1 MTRELDM
8 NLETLASKLAPER
21 SSQDVIESAYVTAA
35 MRALLERTGSVR
47 NPDYLA
53 HHFAGPVFRP
63 LLRFPRLLRAYV
75 EQRIPGCCFYHLIRT
90 KHFDLALTDALCEGV
105 DQLVLLGA
113 GYDTRPYRFAAALRN
128 TTTFELDLPGTQ
140 LVKQRI
146 VRRVV
151 RSRPN
156 KVTFIP
162 IDFQKQDIGD
172 VLAKNGYRPDR
183 RSLFLWE
190 GVTYFLTRQAIEATL
205 RSIASNTAP
214 GSRLVFDYALRS
226 YVEGDLLYYG
236 AREIERE
243 LRRIGEPHLFGLNA
257 NEIRSFLTGFG
268 FAVDS
273 DLGAAELSDLHLR
286 GEDGRLCGRPHE
298 FNRIVRARFAQ
309 GGLS

>member
-1 MTRELDM
+1 M
-8 NLETLASKLAPER
+8 NLSTFAPPEPAPRR

-35 MRALLERTGSVR
+35 MRALLGRTGSVR

-90 KHFDLALTDALCEGV
+90 KHFDLALVDALCEGV

-128 TTTFELDLPGTQ
+128 VTTFELDLPGTQ
-140 LVKQRI
+140 DVKRTT
-146 VRRVV
+146 VGRVV
-151 RSRPN
+151 RRQPN
-156 KVTFIP
+156 RVKFVP
-162 IDFQKQDIGD
+162 INFQKQDIAE
-172 VLAKNGYRPDR
+172 VLLQHGYRPDL

-190 GVTYFLTRQAIEATL
+190 GVTYFLTPQAIEATL
-205 RSIASNTAP
+205 RSIASNSSP

-226 YVEGDLLYYG
+226 YVEGDLYYYG
-236 AREIERE
+236 AREIARE

-257 NEIRSFLTGFG
+257 DEIRTFLAGFG
-268 FAVDS
+268 FVVDS
-273 DLGAAELSDLHLR
+273 DLGATELSDLHLR
-286 GEDGRLCGRPHE
+286 DEDGRLCGRPHE
-298 FNRIVRARFAQ
+298 FNRIVRARLAH
-309 GGLS
+309 GGPS